1 MGDPMEKQFRQ
12 DLKISGTGNASGG
25 IFDNLTIEGEGK
37 INGNL
42 DCVDFIVSGVAD
54 VNGNLRTKTGK
65 ISGKAIIK
73 GNLYSEDFKI
83 SGRSEIQGSV
93 TVKEMTIEGT
103 AEIKGGFRAEEAE
116 IRGTLRVKGDCQAEV
131 FVAKGAFTI
140 GGLLNAGS
148 IDIML
153 YGNCTAR
160 QIGGEKI
167 NIRKDRSSRLIRFIE
182 SIFPNTDD
190 LTTESVEGDD
200 IYLEYT
206 KAKVVRGNNVNIGPG
221 CEIELVEYGNDF
233 QQVKEATV
241 KDSKRI
247 I

>member
-1 MGDPMEKQFRQ
+1 MESME
-12 DLKISGTGNASGG
+12 DIL
-25 IFDNLTIEGEGK
+25 LIEGEGK
-37 INGNL
+37 INGDL
-42 DCVDFIVSGVAD
+42 DCIDFAVSGVAD
-54 VNGNLRTKTGK
+54 VNGNLRTKSGK

-73 GNLYSEDFKI
+73 GNLHSEDFKI
-83 SGRSEIQGSV
+83 SGRSEIHGHV
-93 TVKEMTIEGT
+93 AVKEMTIEGT
-103 AEIKGGFRAEEAE
+103 AEIKGGFKAEEAE
-116 IRGTLRVKGDCQAEV
+116 IRGTLRVKGDCQAKV
-131 FVAKGAFTI
+131 IVVKGAFTI
-140 GGLLNAGS
+140 GGLLNAGN

-153 YGNCTAR
+153 YGNCTAKEIAGR
-160 QIGGEKI
+160 KI

-190 LTTESVEGDD
+190 LTTQSVEGDD

-221 CEIELVEYGNDF
+221 CEIDLVEYGNEF
-233 QQVKEATV
+233 QQGKEAKV